1 VGPARPMPVRRV
13 AEHADVPPEVL
24 SALRAVCLALPE
36 AHEEQAW
43 AGTRWRI
50 RTKTFA
56 HVVMVDDGWPPAYA
70 RAVGSDGPVVV
81 LTFRAAGGEL
91 AALGAAGPPFFKPM
105 WFHDIVGLVLDEGTD
120 WVEVAEL
127 VTDSWRLLAPRTLV
141 ARFDGGG

>member
-1 VGPARPMPVRRV
+1 V
-13 AEHADVPPEVL
+13 ADRADVPSEVV
-24 SALRAVCLALPE
+24 AGLRAVCLSLPE
-36 AHEEQAW
+36 AHEEPAW

-81 LTFRAAGGEL
+81 LTFRAGGGEL
-91 AALGAAGPPFFKPM
+91 AALSAAGPPFFKPV
-105 WFHDIVGLVLDEGTD
+105 WFHDIVGLELDADTD
-120 WVEVAEL
+120 WEEVAEL

-141 ARFDGGG
+141 ARFDGDG